1 VYLPQLIDHF
11 PGMAYSRNKTQLHM
25 WGPRFGLAPP
35 VDNAAAPAAQVDYWI
50 AATRRAVELGEERL
64 GDRFLFLRYDDMCRA
79 PGAELQRLLEF
90 ARLPCDDAIAD
101 RLAAG
106 VRPTGSIGRWRAHV
120 EEFTPEQ
127 LAAVESFGFEV
138 R

>member
-1 VYLPQLIDHF
+1 VSDGAPIVVGALGGSGTRVAAQALIDS
-11 PGMAYSRNKTQLHM
+11 GAYLGSTFNGRTTISSSR
-25 WGPRFGLAPP
+25 
-35 VDNAAAPAAQVDYWI
+35 
-50 AATRRAVELGEERL
+50 
-64 GDRFLFLRYDDMCRA
+64 

-106 VRPTGSIGRWRAHV
+106 VRPTGSIGRWRAHG